1 MAAPGKGGLKLN
13 HLTVNGVIKRRNMEN
28 ILTQLGVWVYSLP
41 FFIGAD

>member
-13 HLTVNGVIKRRNMEN
+13 HLTVNGVKEAKY
-28 ILTQLGVWVYSLP
+28 GKYFDPAGSLP